1 MKPEQTRKAIIFI
14 NIYKTLTSVPSQR
27 QGRNGR
33 GAWRTAKYG
42 KKMPKKG
49 GSLAAPERA
58 S

>member
-1 MKPEQTRKAIIFI
+1 MAGTE
-14 NIYKTLTSVPSQR
+14 
-27 QGRNGR
+27 G